1 MFSNNDGYQKQHDVP
16 EKIKETVAGEVVNQE
31 TVGINFDELHFN
43 IFNSKT
49 KYRYTLSNDLRFEL
63 LDIIQH
69 DDEKRFKKFIK
80 KNDIYRHLQII
91 LSGKAECQNL
101 SFISKNDSTLE
112 DLLSF
117 FGKYKICKEFI
128 YRYNN
133 CTTIIRTI
141 DFAVWGGQL
150 AFLKEFD
157 KDFSIYPIK
166 YINTSGFLLH
176 NHRFGDPEITKL
188 LLRWGVPQTTS
199 PSGHSPL
206 MYMIQR
212 SKLEKSLIEREN
224 YIESAKLLLEQ
235 YKNQISVRCRH
246 GYSPYIYAMDNDD
259 EPMISLLLN
268 YKPVLNKKDLNWI
281 FSRTGI
287 ILEKHITHLNKELVR
302 FELSEAETYSELIH
316 QYGKQLSTLHNLKNK
331 LDELN
336 EFEALFS
343 AKTPCQFQSAL
354 IFYQHKNLLFVK
366 NKFGFN
372 LLVHHINKCFKHDQR
387 IDIAMILLNQE
398 GLRWFPNAM
407 ESMNKTE
414 EIVLLQSLD
423 LCPSMKNYLFRLWLR
438 EKLNDEAL
446 KQFHEN
452 ENSQPM
458 AVEQFSYLDSADLK
472 SWNIESELILLARL
486 LIRAQ
491 DMFSLSAQIGVADF
505 GLAILGKKLG
515 LGCFITHD
523 LVEMQ
528 KISISLGEDP
538 QTDRLL
544 DWLQDVYTKLIK
556 QVGDFDPLYEKLK
569 ALTKLPI
576 FSLRSNPLSE
586 NTLNFG
592 GGPCFHPDFSSKLN
606 PDVLFPA
613 KQEQR
618 SLSPSSLG
626 YTRLRSQISPHY
638 RKD

>member
-49 KYRYTLSNDLRFEL
+49 KYGYTLSNDLRFEL
-63 LDIIQH
+63 FDIIQH

-80 KNDIYRHLQII
+80 KNDISRHTQIM
-91 LSGKAECQNL
+91 LSGKAKCQNL
-101 SFISKNDSTLE
+101 SFISENDSTLE
-112 DLLSF
+112 NLLSF
-117 FGKYKICKEFI
+117 FGKYKIYKKCMYPYHDFTLI
-128 YRYNN
+128 
-133 CTTIIRTI
+133 TRTLH
-141 DFAVWGGQL
+141 FAVWGGQW
-150 AFLKEFD
+150 AFLKEFE
-157 KDFSIYPIK
+157 KDPSIH
-166 YINTSGFLLH
+166 YIIHMRTSVVNTWGFLLR
-176 NHRFGDPEITKL
+176 NNRFGDPEITKL

-199 PSGHSPL
+199 PSGNSPL
-206 MYMIQR
+206 MNMIQR
-212 SKLEKSLIEREN
+212 STREKSLIEREN
-224 YIESAKLLLEQ
+224 YTESAKLLLKQ
-235 YKNQISVRCRH
+235 DKNQINVRCRH
-246 GYSPYIYAMDNDD
+246 KYSPYIYAMINDD
-259 EPMISLLLN
+259 EPMMSLLLN
-268 YKPVLNKKDLNWI
+268 YKPVLNQQDLNWI

-287 ILEKHITHLNKELVR
+287 ILEKHITHLNKELVK
-302 FELSEAETYSELIH
+302 FELSEAETYSDLIH

-331 LDELN
+331 LDELDK
-336 EFEALFS
+336 FEALFS
-343 AKTPCQFQSAL
+343 AKTPGQLQSAL
-354 IFYQHKNLLFVK
+354 IFYQPKNLLFVK

-372 LLVHHINKCFKHDQR
+372 LLVHHINKCFKHEQR
-387 IDIAMILLNQE
+387 IDTAMILLNQE

-414 EIVLLQSLD
+414 EIVLLQSLA
-423 LCPSMKNYLFRLWLR
+423 LCPSMRNYLFRLWLR
-438 EKLNDEAL
+438 GKLNDEAL

-472 SWNIESELILLARL
+472 SWNIESELILLAGL
-486 LIRAQ
+486 LIGAQ
-491 DMFSLSAQIGVADF
+491 DLFSLSAQIGVADF
-505 GLAILGKKLG
+505 GLAIFGKKLG

-586 NTLNFG
+586 NALNFG
-592 GGPCFHPDFSSKLN
+592 GGPGFHPDFSSKLN

-613 KQEQR
+613 EQEQR
-618 SLSPSSLG
+618 SLFQKYIVS
-626 YTRLRSQISPHY
+626 
-638 RKD
+638 